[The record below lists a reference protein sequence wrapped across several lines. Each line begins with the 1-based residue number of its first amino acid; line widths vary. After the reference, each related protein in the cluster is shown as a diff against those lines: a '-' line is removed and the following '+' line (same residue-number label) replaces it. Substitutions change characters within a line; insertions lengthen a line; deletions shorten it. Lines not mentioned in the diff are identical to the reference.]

1 MNSAMMKCYNIV
13 EYYEKG
19 KVLVDDAFDTCFR
32 FTHSADIY

>member
-1 MNSAMMKCYNIV
+1 MNSAVMKCDNIV

-19 KVLVDDAFDTCFR
+19 KVLVHNAFGTCFR